1 MLLRGGRDW
10 LGSRGV
16 LGSLLGQRDKVDGW
30 PQFPRGQM
38 THFGFFG
45 HLLVAFLVIVR
56 PVDVRAATDAAAPP
70 SLRTL
75 LGETCV
81 TKMGVNAPAARQLSP
96 DLDLLCAD
104 IESGR
109 LTFSLVGSQ
118 GTSLADIFGSSR
130 QRTLIDKRL
139 DCEPSRAMKDGA
151 FDVLTMACRQRSDG
165 WPIVVLARVEGDILR
180 VAEGSASAYP
190 ALRIMMGLP
199 PLTGFDTEQANLV
212 RALWSLPIKIG
223 SGADQAA
230 IKALLRQARTASGQS
245 DYGVAEA
252 GFRRALELQV
262 RIFGEDDLATNDI
275 LMDLAMS
282 VSAQGRHDEAEALL
296 NRAAL
301 IVEKSPKSSDRA
313 RLTEYR
319 AFIAANKRDYDAA
332 LTQARASTAQWRDIA
347 AQAASTGAAPGM
359 PSAGGASEAEAE
371 LSMALNLE
379 ASMLLRT
386 GDVTSAYASVGEAM
400 LGIKKAEGEPRWWE
414 ADILVT
420 IGNVSSA
427 QGRLSAAEAY
437 LKRALAIRQ
446 QVFGEG
452 VATLQ
457 ARLAL
462 ARAYQAEHMNV
473 SAIIVFREAVAV
485 AKTLP
490 KASVPFSAED
500 IIPFFD
506 AVVEEAARYEDPKAR
521 LGLYAEVF
529 DAVQLTRSPLF
540 DRSMALTSARR
551 SAGDPELAALLQQ
564 LETATQKE
572 RELRVQLAT
581 EQSLLVQERSAV
593 AEDQYSADIASQGKV
608 IADLRQDLA
617 KRFPNFAS
625 MTEVVV
631 PKVDDVRS
639 RLRQDEGLLSFVIG
653 RDRSFAQLMTKDGIS
668 LVAIPAGDA
677 TLQEAVARLRRGLE
691 IQGKSVND
699 FDLEAAHDLYAT
711 LFGGLSAEL
720 AQIKRLI
727 VVPSGPLANLPF
739 ALLVTRPPQ
748 ANQYS
753 SAQWLVKDLNVS
765 YSPTIASFVALRS
778 TRLTGTHAR
787 TLLAFGN
794 PVLAPPSTVRQLA
807 PTNVKLGDD
816 CGANGIVPSSL
827 LRSLSSLPDTERE
840 IGEVSRILKANKK
853 DVLLGA
859 QANEAAFR
867 ERNLADYRILYFAT
881 HGLLPSEL
889 KCQAQP
895 GVVLTPPAQ
904 TPKFAELDGLLDAS
918 EISSLTIPADLV
930 VLSACNT
937 AASGKANGGES
948 LSGLASAFFQAGARS
963 LVVSHWQVPSAA
975 TSALM
980 SAMFNVMGEAKAT
993 SVDEALQ
1000 AAQARLFNNPVT
1012 AHPFFWAAFVV
1023 IGDGLTTPLSEETKQ

>member
-1 MLLRGGRDW
+1 L
-10 LGSRGV
+10 
-16 LGSLLGQRDKVDGW
+16 LLG
-30 PQFPRGQM
+30 
-38 THFGFFG
+38 
-45 HLLVAFLVIVR
+45 LLVFGAPSNVL
-56 PVDVRAATDAAAPP
+56 AATDLATPI
-70 SLRTL
+70 SVKTL
-75 LGETCV
+75 LGESCATRV
-81 TKMGVNAPAARQLSP
+81 SEAAPLARVLPSDIMLQ
-96 DLDLLCAD
+96 CAG
-104 IESGR
+104 IESGS
-109 LTFSLVGSQ
+109 LTFALIAAQSDN
-118 GTSLADIFGSSR
+118 LADTFALSR
-130 QRTLIDKRL
+130 QRNLIDKRL
-139 DCEPSRAMKDGA
+139 ECEPGRLVKDGA
-151 FDVLTMACRQRSDG
+151 FDVLTLACRQRSDG
-165 WPIVVLARVEGDILR
+165 WPIVVMARVEGTVLR

-190 ALRIMMGLP
+190 ALRSLLGLSA
-199 PLTGFDTEQANLV
+199 LTGSDTEQANHV

-223 SGADQAA
+223 SGADQSVISAM
-230 IKALLRQARTASGQS
+230 LRQARIASSQS
-245 DYGVAEA
+245 DYSAAEA
-252 GFRRALELQV
+252 GFRRALESQIRV
-262 RIFGEDDLATNDI
+262 FGEDDLATNDI

-301 IVEKSPKSSDRA
+301 IVEKSPKAADRA
-313 RLTEYR
+313 RLTAYR

-332 LTQARASTAQWRDIA
+332 LVQARASTAQWRDIA
-347 AQAASTGAAPGM
+347 AQATSTGAMPGM
-359 PSAGGASEAEAE
+359 PSAGGASEAVAE

-386 GDVTSAYASVGEAM
+386 GDVTSAYASVVEAM

-420 IGNVSSA
+420 LGNVSSA

-457 ARLAL
+457 ARVAL
-462 ARAYQAEHMNV
+462 ARAYQSEHMSV
-473 SAIIVFREAVAV
+473 SAIIVFREAMAV
-485 AKTLP
+485 ARKLP

-506 AVVEEAARYEDPKAR
+506 AVAEEAARYEHPKER

-529 DAVQLTRSPLF
+529 DAVQLARSPLF
-540 DRSMALTSARR
+540 DQSMALTSARR
-551 SAGDPELAALLQQ
+551 SASDPELVALLRQ

-581 EQSLLVQERSAV
+581 EQSLLVQERSAA
-593 AEDQYSADIASQGKV
+593 AEDQYSADIAAQGKA
-608 IADLRQDLA
+608 IADLRLDLA

-625 MTEVVV
+625 MTDVVV
-631 PKVDDVRS
+631 PKLDDVRS

-668 LVAIPAGDA
+668 LVAIPAGEA
-677 TLQEAVARLRRGLE
+677 PLQEAVARLRRGLE
-691 IQGKSVND
+691 IQGRSVND
-699 FDLEAAHDLYAT
+699 FDLEAAHDLYTT
-711 LFGGLSAEL
+711 LFGGLTGDL

-739 ALLVTRPPQ
+739 ALLVTRPPLV
-748 ANQYS
+748 NQYN
-753 SAQWLVKDLNVS
+753 SAHWLVKDLNVS
-765 YSPTIASFVALRS
+765 YSPTIASFVALRA
-778 TRLTGTHAR
+778 TRLTGSHAR

-794 PVLAPPSTVRQLA
+794 PVLASPSTVRQVA
-807 PTNVKLGDD
+807 PVNVKLGDD
-816 CGANGIVPSSL
+816 CGANGIVPASL
-827 LRSLSSLPDTERE
+827 LRSLSSLPDTVRE
-840 IGEVSRILKANKK
+840 IGEVARILRADKK

-867 ERNLADYRILYFAT
+867 DRNLADYRILYFAT

-895 GVVLTPPAQ
+895 GVVLTPPKDA
-904 TPKFAELDGLLDAS
+904 PKTAAFDGLLDAS
-918 EISSLTIPADLV
+918 EISSLSIPADLV

-937 AASGKANGGES
+937 AGSGKANGGES
-948 LSGLASAFFQAGARS
+948 LSGLAAAFFQAGARS
-963 LVVSHWQVPSAA
+963 MVVSHWQVPSAA

-980 SAMFNVMGEAKAT
+980 SEMFNVMGTSKAT
-993 SVDEALQ
+993 PVDEALG
-1000 AAQARLFNNPVT
+1000 AAQARLFNNPAT

-1023 IGDGLTTPLSEETKQ
+1023 MGDGLTTPLSEGVRQ

>member
-1 MLLRGGRDW
+1 MRLGSGQGWLDLKGIGALALRRIVGDVERCLFASGRIRLLRMVGHALLALMAFGG
-10 LGSRGV
+10 S
-16 LGSLLGQRDKVDGW
+16 
-30 PQFPRGQM
+30 
-38 THFGFFG
+38 TH
-45 HLLVAFLVIVR
+45 
-56 PVDVRAATDAAAPP
+56 VRAATDAAQPFSVKTLVGEDCATRASETAPLARILP
-70 SLRTL
+70 SDIVL
-75 LGETCV
+75 
-81 TKMGVNAPAARQLSP
+81 Q
-96 DLDLLCAD
+96 CAG
-104 IESGR
+104 IESGS
-109 LTFSLVGSQ
+109 LTFALVGSQ
-118 GTSLADIFGSSR
+118 SGSLAELFASSR
-130 QRTLIDKRL
+130 QRNLIDKRL
-139 DCEPSRAMKDGA
+139 ECEPGRLAKDGA
-151 FDVLTMACRQRSDG
+151 FDVLTFACRQRSDG
-165 WPIVVLARVEGDILR
+165 WPIVVLTRVEDTVLR

-190 ALRIMMGLP
+190 ALRRLLGLSD
-199 PLTGFDTEQANLV
+199 LTGSDSEKANLV
-212 RALWSLPIKIG
+212 RALWALPIKIG
-223 SGADQAA
+223 SGADQTA

-252 GFRRALELQV
+252 GFRRALELQI

-301 IVEKSPKSSDRA
+301 IVEKSPKAADRA
-313 RLTEYR
+313 RLTAYR

-332 LTQARASTAQWRDIA
+332 LVQARASTVQWRDIA
-347 AQAASTGAAPGM
+347 AKAASTGALPGM
-359 PSAGGASEAEAE
+359 PSAGGSAEAEAE

-420 IGNVSSA
+420 LGNVSSA

-457 ARLAL
+457 ARIAL
-462 ARAYQAEHMNV
+462 ARAYQAEHMSV
-473 SAIIVFREAVAV
+473 SSIIVFREAMAV

-506 AVVEEAARYEDPKAR
+506 AVADEAARYEDPMAR

-551 SAGDPELAALLQQ
+551 SAGDPELAALLRQ

-581 EQSLLVQERSAV
+581 EQSLLVQERSAA
-593 AEDQYSADIASQGKV
+593 AEDQYSADIAAQGKV
-608 IADLRQDLA
+608 ISDLRQDLA

-625 MTEVVV
+625 MTDVVV
-631 PKVDDVRS
+631 PKLDDVRS

-668 LVAIPAGDA
+668 LVAIPAGEA
-677 TLQEAVARLRRGLE
+677 ALQEAVARLRRGLE
-691 IQGKSVND
+691 IQGRSVND
-699 FDLEAAHDLYAT
+699 FDLEAAHDLYTT

-720 AQIKRLI
+720 AQIKRLV

-739 ALLVTRPPQ
+739 ALLVTQPPQ
-748 ANQYS
+748 ANQYN
-753 SAQWLVKDLNVS
+753 SARWLVKELNVS

-794 PVLAPPSTVRQLA
+794 PVLAPPSVVRQLA
-807 PTNVKLGDD
+807 PVEVKLGND
-816 CGANGIVPSSL
+816 CGANGIVPASL

-840 IGEVSRILKANKK
+840 IGEVARILRADKK

-867 ERNLADYRILYFAT
+867 DRNLADYRILYFAT

-918 EISSLTIPADLV
+918 EISSLSIPADLV

-980 SAMFNVMGEAKAT
+980 AAMFNVMGEAKAT

-1000 AAQARLFNNPVT
+1000 AAQARLFNNPET

-1023 IGDGLTTPLSEETKQ
+1023 IGDGLTTPLSEEAKQ

>member
-1 MLLRGGRDW
+1 MRVVRWPEWLDTNGVRAVPLRRAAEADEW
-10 LGSRGV
+10 PCLSRPRNRP
-16 LGSLLGQRDKVDGW
+16 LRSLGQ
-30 PQFPRGQM
+30 M
-38 THFGFFG
+38 LAA
-45 HLLVAFLVIVR
+45 LLVAAG
-56 PVDVRAATDAAAPP
+56 PVEVRAATDASAALPVK
-70 SLRTL
+70 TL
-75 LGETCV
+75 LGEACTTQV
-81 TKMGVNAPAARQLSP
+81 SEAAPLARILPTDQT
-96 DLDLLCAD
+96 LLCAGF
-104 IESGR
+104 ESG
-109 LTFSLVGSQ
+109 SLSYALVAAQSG
-118 GTSLADIFGSSR
+118 SLADIYASSR
-130 QRTLIDKRL
+130 QRSLIDKRFE
-139 DCEPSRAMKDGA
+139 CEAGRLTKDGA
-151 FDVLTMACRQRSDG
+151 TDALTFACRQRSDG
-165 WPIVVLARVEGDILR
+165 WPVVVLARVDSKVLR
-180 VAEGSASAYP
+180 VGEGTASAYP
-190 ALRIMMGLP
+190 VLRHLFGLP
-199 PLTGFDTEQANLV
+199 ALKGSDSEQANQV
-212 RALWSLPIKIG
+212 RALWSTPIKIG
-223 SGADQAA
+223 SGADQTA

-252 GFRRALELQV
+252 GFRRALELQI

-296 NRAAL
+296 NRAAQ
-301 IVEKSPKSSDRA
+301 IVEKSPKAADRA

-319 AFIAANKRDYDAA
+319 AFIAANRRDYDSA
-332 LTQARASTAQWRDIA
+332 LAQARATTAQWRAIV
-347 AQAASTGAAPGM
+347 AQAASTSVAPGM
-359 PSAGGASEAEAE
+359 LMAGGSAEAEAE
-371 LSMALNLE
+371 LAMALNLE
-379 ASMLLRT
+379 AGMLLRT

-414 ADILVT
+414 ADVLVT
-420 IGNVSSA
+420 LGNVSSA

-437 LKRALAIRQ
+437 LKRAITIRQ

-457 ARLAL
+457 ARIAL
-462 ARAYQAEHMNV
+462 ARAYQAEHMSV
-473 SAIIVFREAVAV
+473 SAIIVFREAMAV

-506 AVVEEAARYEDPKAR
+506 AVVEEAGNYDDPKAR

-551 SAGDPELAALLQQ
+551 SAADPELAGLLHQ
-564 LETATQKE
+564 LEVATQKE

-581 EQSLLVQERSAV
+581 EQSLLVQERSAA
-593 AEDQYSADIASQGKV
+593 AEDQYAANIAVQEKV

-617 KRFPNFAS
+617 KKFPNFSA
-625 MTEVVV
+625 MTDVNV
-631 PKVDDVRS
+631 PKLDDVRS
-639 RLRQDEGLLSFVIG
+639 RLREDEGLLSFVIG
-653 RDRSFAQLMTKDGIS
+653 RDRSFAQLMTKNGIS
-668 LVAIPAGDA
+668 LAAIPAGEA
-677 TLQEAVARLRRGLE
+677 ALQDAVARLRRGLE

-699 FDLEAAHDLYAT
+699 FDLGAAHDLYKT
-711 LFGGLSAEL
+711 LFGGLTGDL

-727 VVPSGPLANLPF
+727 VVPAGPLANLPF
-739 ALLVTRPPQ
+739 ALLVARPPL
-748 ANQYS
+748 ANQYV
-753 SAQWLVKDLNVS
+753 SAHWMAKDLDVS
-765 YSPTIASFVALRS
+765 YSPTMASFVSLRS
-778 TRLTGTHAR
+778 TRLTGRHPR
-787 TLLAFGN
+787 TLLALGN
-794 PVLAPPSTVRQLA
+794 PVLAPRSPVRQLA
-807 PTNVKLGDD
+807 PIEVKIGDD
-816 CGANGIVPSSL
+816 CGANGIVPASL

-840 IGEVSRILKANKK
+840 IGDVARILRADKR
-853 DVLLGA
+853 DVLLGP

-867 ERNLADYRILYFAT
+867 DRNLANYRILYFAT

-904 TPKFAELDGLLDAS
+904 TPTSAELDGLLDAG
-918 EISSLTIPADLV
+918 EISSLSIPAELV

-948 LSGLASAFFQAGARS
+948 LTGLAAAFFQAGARS

-980 SAMFNVMGEAKAT
+980 SAMFNVMGGAKT
-993 SVDEALQ
+993 TTVDAALR
-1000 AAQARLFNNPVT
+1000 AAQARLFNTPAT

-1023 IGDGLTTPLSEETKQ
+1023 MGDGLATPLAEEAQP